1 MALTAPKLK
10 AIECIISG
18 ENMSD
23 VARLAKISR
32 TALYHWMDDREFKEE
47 LNRQTQQLKTQG
59 EQHLNSKIS
68 TYISE
73 LEKIALTG
81 RSEKNRTDA
90 LMYLVNRTLGS
101 PTSKVQD
108 VTDTKEETKVSS
120 TDLQQ
125 EFTKFKVIPSTK
137 DKKTS

>member
-10 AIECIISG
+10 AIEAIING
-18 ENMSD
+18 ENMTD
-23 VARLAKISR
+23 VAKLAGVSR
-32 TALYHWMDDREFKEE
+32 SALYNWLEDGEFKAE

-59 EQHLNSKIS
+59 EQHLNSKLH

-81 RSEKNRTDA
+81 CSEKNRTDA
-90 LMYLVNRTLGS
+90 LQYLINRTLGT
-101 PTSKVQD
+101 PTTKVAD
-108 VTDTKEETKVSS
+108 VSETKEEPKVSAA
-120 TDLQQ
+120 DLQK
-125 EFTKFKVIPSTK
+125 EFSKFKVIPSQK